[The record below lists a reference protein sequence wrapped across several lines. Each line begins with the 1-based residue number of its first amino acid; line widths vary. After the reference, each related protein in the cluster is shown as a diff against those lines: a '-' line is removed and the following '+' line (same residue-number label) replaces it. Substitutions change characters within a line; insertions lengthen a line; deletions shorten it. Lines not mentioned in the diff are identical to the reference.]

1 MLVLAQNRRAPA
13 RPGAVDRGRL
23 AASETAESCFVAIL
37 NLIGTQDSS
46 ACIQRVRWRHGV

>member
-37 NLIGTQDSS
+37 NHIGTQDSS